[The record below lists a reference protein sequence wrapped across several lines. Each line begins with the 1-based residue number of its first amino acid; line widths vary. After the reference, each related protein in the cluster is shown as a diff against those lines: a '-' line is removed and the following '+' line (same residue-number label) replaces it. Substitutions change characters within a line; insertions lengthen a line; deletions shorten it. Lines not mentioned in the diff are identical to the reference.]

1 MDTKRLPSELL
12 APLNRP
18 QPNTTLPADVQR
30 ALLALLDGLQHAV
43 DRTEQALVRGDS
55 MEEAC
60 RALIMVTV
68 HSEVIAACV
77 RADFAA
83 ANRAVEA
90 ARKRSVGS

>member
-90 ARKRSVGS
+90 TRKRSVGS

>member
-12 APLNRP
+12 ATLNRP
-18 QPNTTLPADVQR
+18 QPTVAPPADVQR

-43 DRTEQALVRGDS
+43 DRTEQALVRGNS

-60 RALIMVTV
+60 SALIMVSV
-68 HSEVIAACV
+68 YSEVITACV